1 MRLRPPASAAA
12 RPHAFREVRDSMLHS
27 ISFRPL
33 PGLAVFALVTG
44 ALVHAAAANEP
55 PAAIAGGRTGP
66 LFAADSTLD
75 LAAFERAV
83 LARNPSYAAMTAAAR
98 EATAHADVEGSL
110 EDPMVDLGLAPN
122 SFGAANVDVGWR
134 ASVSQVLPLFG
145 QRGLKRQVAAADAD
159 AALGDAETARLDL
172 VRAARIAF
180 YDDYHEE
187 RARATALE
195 LLEWMRRSRASAL
208 SRYAAGTAEQ
218 QDVLAADVEI
228 AMLDHQAVRA
238 ERNRLLVEARIRALL
253 HVDPLAPLPAP
264 PDTLPL
270 PDRDEAR
277 LLVMRSNERARPE
290 LRAALAAEESQR
302 ARLALARRER
312 LPEPRLGAGYDRT
325 MTERE
330 YRFQVALSFNA
341 PLSLG
346 RHAAAQREAQAGID
360 VATARVDATR
370 DALSR
375 QITAASVD
383 FEESLHELEVLRD
396 TLLPATERALASSR
410 SRYES
415 GHGDFD
421 TIIRAV
427 RDVLNARLE
436 YHRTLASVNQAH
448 AELERALGGPNL
460 KESAR

>member
-1 MRLRPPASAAA
+1 MRYS
-12 RPHAFREVRDSMLHS
+12 
-27 ISFRPL
+27 SFFLPL
-33 PGLAVFALVTG
+33 PGLGILAL
-44 ALVHAAAANEP
+44 AANLCALAPVARAQSPGNMSE
-55 PAAIAGGRTGP
+55 RSGP
-66 LFAADSTLD
+66 LFAADSALD
-75 LAAFERAV
+75 LAALERVV
-83 LARNPSYAAMTAAAR
+83 LARNPGYAAMTAAVR
-98 EATAHADVEGSL
+98 EAEARTDFEGSL
-110 EDPMVDLGLAPN
+110 EDPMVDVGVAPN
-122 SFGAANVDVGWR
+122 SLRSASVDAGWR
-134 ASVSQVLPLFG
+134 ASVSLALPLFG
-145 QRGLKRQVAAADAD
+145 QRGLRRRVAAAEAEV
-159 AALGDAETARLDL
+159 ARGDAEGARLDL
-172 VRAARIAF
+172 LRAARSAYF
-180 YDDYHEE
+180 DDYHEE

-218 QDVLAADVEI
+218 TDVLAADVEI

-264 PDTLPL
+264 PETLAV
-270 PDRDEAR
+270 PDRDAAR

-290 LRAALAAEESQR
+290 LRAAEAAVESQR

-312 LPEPRLGAGYDRT
+312 LPETRLGAGYDRT
-325 MTERE
+325 MMERE
-330 YRFQVALSFNA
+330 YRFEVALSFNA

-346 RHAAAQREAQAGID
+346 RHAAAERQARAGIEG
-360 VATARVDATR
+360 ATARVDATR
-370 DALSR
+370 DALLR
-375 QITAASVD
+375 QITGASIE

-396 TLLPATERALASSR
+396 ALLPATERALAASR
-410 SRYES
+410 TRYES
-415 GHGDFD
+415 GRGDFD

-448 AELERALGGPNL
+448 AELERALGGPAL